1 MTKEHDLL
9 DHVKTLMRVMLISER
24 TPPEHQH
31 IIKFNP
37 LDFHTLGMVRAQPG
51 VRATVVAGSLGIAA
65 TTASSVIGRLIN
77 RGWIE
82 RKQCTGDRRAYELN
96 LTTEGQR
103 IADAIHDQD
112 IHDMSVFLSALTVT
126 EQDELIRLLGKV
138 ARRVEALET
147 EG

>member
-9 DHVKTLMRVMLISER
+9 RHVKTVMRVMLISER

-37 LDFHTLGMVRAQPG
+37 LDFHTLGMVRTQPG
-51 VRATVVAGSLGIAA
+51 VRSSEVAGSLGIAA

-82 RKQCTGDRRAYELN
+82 RTQSEGDRRAYDLT

-103 IADAIHDQD
+103 IADAIHEQD
-112 IHDMSVFLSALTVT
+112 VRDMTVFLSALTVT

-138 ARRVEALET
+138 ARRVEALEM

>member
-1 MTKEHDLL
+1 MTKEHELL
-9 DHVKTLMRVMLISER
+9 RHVKTVMRVMLISER
-24 TPPEHQH
+24 TGPEHQH

-37 LDFHTLGMVRAQPG
+37 LDFHTLGMVRADPG
-51 VRATVVAGSLGIAA
+51 VRASVVAGSLGIAA

-82 RKQCTGDRRAYELN
+82 RRQCTGDRRAYQ
-96 LTTEGQR
+96 LTLTPEGQV

-112 IHDMSVFLSALTVT
+112 LTDMGIFLSALTVT

-138 ARRVEALET
+138 ADRVEALEIKD
-147 EG
+147 

>member
-1 MTKEHDLL
+1 MDKNHHLL
-9 DHVKTLMRVMLISER
+9 QHVKTLMRVMLISER
-24 TPPEHQH
+24 TAPEHQH

-51 VRATVVAGSLGIAA
+51 VRASVVAGALGIAA
-65 TTASSVIGRLIN
+65 TTASSVISRLIN

-82 RKQCTGDRRAYELN
+82 RKQCTGDRRAYELS
-96 LTTEGQR
+96 LTEEGQR
-103 IADAIHDQD
+103 IADAIHHQD
-112 IHDMSVFLSALTVT
+112 LHDMGIFLSALTVT

-138 ARRVEALET
+138 AQRVEALET